1 MLPTISTST
10 VRHMPEVLKA
20 KAMMA
25 GMRIVMKVLVVPTP
39 VLLTGENSALQL
51 CETISHTG
59 KRRVLIV
66 TDQILMGLGL
76 IDPIAARLREL
87 GIEVA
92 IYDEV
97 KPDPTLSVVNAGLAA
112 LRKADSDAV
121 LAVGGGSAIDAAKV
135 IALAATNGGRPEK
148 LVGMF
153 KARKKPVALF
163 TIPTTAGTGSE
174 ATAGAVI
181 SDDKT
186 HQKGLVIDPKI
197 VPIAAALDPLIMKG
211 MPRSVTAETG
221 LDALTHALESWMSVL
236 ATEESDGY
244 ASAAVQM
251 ILENLSTAYHDGSN
265 LEARSAMAL
274 ASHYGGL
281 ALNKASLGYVHAIA
295 HQLGAYHGIPHGRA
309 NAIVL
314 PHILTFNQMVSR
326 KRLAELAYRTKLVG
340 RSVPVEQAAKQMI
353 EAINELIRS
362 LNIDPFVPDLDPAN
376 FDAMIAAARKEA
388 HGTYPVPAYM
398 TPEQMRELLYS
409 LRKAA

>member
-153 KARKKPVALF
+153 
-163 TIPTTAGTGSE
+163 
-174 ATAGAVI
+174 
-181 SDDKT
+181 SDNFAQYADK
-186 HQKGLVIDPKI
+186 IDDDVK
-197 VPIAAALDPLIMKG
+197 AAAIG
-211 MPRSVTAETG
+211 
-221 LDALTHALESWMSVL
+221 
-236 ATEESDGY
+236 
-244 ASAAVQM
+244 
-251 ILENLSTAYHDGSN
+251 
-265 LEARSAMAL
+265 
-274 ASHYGGL
+274 
-281 ALNKASLGYVHAIA
+281 
-295 HQLGAYHGIPHGRA
+295 
-309 NAIVL
+309 
-314 PHILTFNQMVSR
+314 
-326 KRLAELAYRTKLVG
+326 
-340 RSVPVEQAAKQMI
+340 
-353 EAINELIRS
+353 
-362 LNIDPFVPDLDPAN
+362 
-376 FDAMIAAARKEA
+376 
-388 HGTYPVPAYM
+388 
-398 TPEQMRELLYS
+398 
-409 LRKAA
+409 